1 MQSSDARGEAAEVGG
16 GVPEGEGGLHDEIF
30 VQGFGNVVQEEQQL
44 ERLQVGRSE
53 NSAGLVAR
61 QSRLSVAKVRGI
73 SDGIEL
79 VQEVMGKVEAASV
92 KERTTKKRMAK
103 GKQLRGPEEEEDR
116 GWHVAGCEGLDSGGG
131 ESGQF
136 EGMEM
141 ESSSIGWATMNWVRV
156 GDLTMEGQGHSVHE
170 EEQEWILFD
179 WQRWGQPGGVGWDPM
194 SRRLGSRGGSLR
206 SRREVRM
213 RYCFEV
219 LGVLVVVSGFSFE
232 HTMAS
237 G

>member
-1 MQSSDARGEAAEVGG
+1 MKSSDARGEAAEVGG

-92 KERTTKKRMAK
+92 KERTTK
-103 GKQLRGPEEEEDR
+103 
-116 GWHVAGCEGLDSGGG
+116 
-131 ESGQF
+131 
-136 EGMEM
+136 
-141 ESSSIGWATMNWVRV
+141 
-156 GDLTMEGQGHSVHE
+156 
-170 EEQEWILFD
+170 
-179 WQRWGQPGGVGWDPM
+179 
-194 SRRLGSRGGSLR
+194 R
-206 SRREVRM
+206 SRRR
-213 RYCFEV
+213 RR
-219 LGVLVVVSGFSFE
+219 
-232 HTMAS
+232 
-237 G
+237 